1 MADQLVKLG
10 CPREKIRIHALGV
23 DVETLPVQP
32 RKLRPEEPLQ
42 LMFAG
47 IFREKKGIQY
57 VIESAALARQ
67 SGIRLKLHLVGD
79 AGGKPGD
86 LETKTAILEK
96 IRQLGLDDVVTHH
109 SFLKFQDLIELA
121 LRSHIFVAPSVTA
134 LDGDA
139 EGTPFVLQQMMA
151 TGMPA
156 LATVHSDIP
165 FIFGNLRHLLLPERD
180 SLALAERISF
190 YAKNP
195 RALEEDGMALRDQIR
210 KHFEVRACAA
220 NLSGIYDE
228 VQNGGATG

>member
-1 MADQLVKLG
+1 MAEQLVKLG

-57 VIESAALARQ
+57 VIESVALARQ

-86 LETKTAILEK
+86 LETKAAILEK

-109 SFLKFQDLIELA
+109 SFLKFQDMIELA

-134 LDGDA
+134 SDGDA

-190 YAKNP
+190 YAKNT

-220 NLSGIYDE
+220 NLSSIYDE
-228 VQNGGATG
+228 IQIGGATG